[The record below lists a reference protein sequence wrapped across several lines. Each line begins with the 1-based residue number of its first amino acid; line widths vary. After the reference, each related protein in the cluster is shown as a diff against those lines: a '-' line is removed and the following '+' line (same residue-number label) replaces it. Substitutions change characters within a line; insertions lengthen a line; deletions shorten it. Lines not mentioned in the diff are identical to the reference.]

1 MIGVV
6 KDDYNIVLKFEN
18 GEEFNTVLDSDYK
31 FRTINSYFLRDD
43 MELGVIYI
51 AITGDKEYPI
61 VKIRN
66 EKNEIVI
73 KLKEKELREDKRPII
88 SVG

>member
-1 MIGVV
+1 MQSQV
-6 KDDYNIVLKFEN
+6 ETQ
-18 GEEFNTVLDSDYK
+18 NTEAYAHYI
-31 FRTINSYFLRDD
+31 FI
-43 MELGVIYI
+43 ELGVIYI